1 MDNQPNE
8 PAFEGVFRSVVI
20 ELRQAAQQM
29 TLNRR
34 SGAITC
40 GRVLDFIAYSEELE
54 QMDAFVA
61 LECLLVD
68 EWTTEQRIAL
78 LLLMDGIRLG
88 MRNYFLNPMI
98 ITLPFK
104 SVYRSRIRDF
114 DMDTCYRSFG
124 HVPDNLF
131 RIAAAINLPEV
142 FTLDNG
148 LRVSGET
155 AMLVSLYYLTHPV
168 TQEMVA
174 DFFGL
179 TSQPD
184 VSRIWS
190 EFEEFI
196 YSQFQHLIAH
206 IPESDDD
213 LLIWAPFI
221 QQFKDAIARFHVEG
235 IDSTYYRDV
244 ICFIDGTRRHVCRP
258 SQRPEDTARGLDTQ
272 RKSYNGHK
280 RKHCFGIQ
288 AVTAPN
294 GIIIA
299 LGKPFR
305 GRRHDSF
312 ALSESR
318 INDKLARLSAASG
331 TIAKGY
337 GDAAY
342 PVLSNIC
349 KAIGSEGQ
357 IRVMNRVRTC
367 VEWGFGKLTQKF
379 SGVNFYAKEK
389 IYLNRP
395 AKKYVVAAIL
405 TNFHS
410 CLEGSQTAFYFNC
423 RAPTLESYAG
433 IVPV

>member
-1 MDNQPNE
+1 MDDQLDE
-8 PAFEGVFRSVVI
+8 LAFEGYFRSVVI
-20 ELRQAAQQM
+20 PLRQAAQQM

-34 SGAITC
+34 SGAISC
-40 GRVLDFIAYSEELE
+40 GKILDFIAYCDELE
-54 QMDAFVA
+54 QMDQISA
-61 LECLLVD
+61 LEGVLVKR
-68 EWTTEQRIAL
+68 WTTQQRIAL
-78 LLLMDGIRLG
+78 LLLMDGCRLE
-88 MRNYFLNPMI
+88 MRAYFLNPI
-98 ITLPFK
+98 VITLPLK
-104 SVYRSRIRDF
+104 SVYRSRISDF

-124 HVPDNLF
+124 HVPANLF
-131 RIAAAINLPEV
+131 RIATAINLPEV

-148 LRVSGET
+148 VRVSGEM

-196 YSQFQHLIAH
+196 YSKFQHLIAH
-206 IPESDDD
+206 DPESDDD

-221 QQFKDAIARFHVEG
+221 QQFKDAITRFHVDG
-235 IDSTYYRDV
+235 LDSAYYRDV

-258 SQRPEDTARGLDTQ
+258 CQRPEDTARGLDTQ
-272 RKSYNGHK
+272 KKSYSGHK

-288 AVTAPN
+288 AVTSPN

-299 LGKPFR
+299 LGQPFR

-312 ALSESR
+312 ALSQSR
-318 INDKLARLSAASG
+318 INTKLARLTEVSG
-331 TIAKGY
+331 MIAKGY

-342 PVLSNIC
+342 PVLSNIV
-349 KAIGSEGQ
+349 KAVGSEDQ
-357 IRVMNRVRTC
+357 MRVMNRVRTC

-395 AKKYVVAAIL
+395 AKKYIVAAIL

-423 RAPTLESYAG
+423 RAPTLESYTSLVA
-433 IVPV
+433 V